1 MKKYLSFLLVLVFLV
16 FPLSAFA
23 TYIGQHTMDVD
34 ANFNGQYWNNYVTD
48 YNVKANPFGGTTE
61 VFCVEGNANM
71 NGNLSLYDFYTIDNT
86 LVIKG
91 TSGADIS
98 TLWINRLK
106 QATWYA
112 NWFIQSD
119 QTDADKKKAQV
130 AVWNAIGF
138 APNSAN
144 GLLADFNAADD
155 QDDYVSNWLFA
166 VSPANG
172 GESITIPEFGQNYL
186 VAAPVPEP
194 ATMLL
199 FGIGLLSIA
208 GISRKKLS

>member
-1 MKKYLSFLLVLVFLV
+1 MKKYLSFFLVLVFLA

-61 VFCVEGNANM
+61 VFCVENANM
-71 NGNLSLYDFYTIDNT
+71 NGNLSSYDFYTIDGVWNM
-86 LVIKG
+86 VDD
-91 TSGADIS
+91 SGIDIS
-98 TLWINRLK
+98 TDWYEKLK

-112 NWFIQSD
+112 NWFIQST
-119 QTDADKKKAQV
+119 QTDADKMKAQV
-130 AVWNAIGF
+130 AVWNTIGF
-138 APNSAN
+138 APDAAN
-144 GLLADFNAADD
+144 GLLGEFNAADD
-155 QDDYVSNWLFA
+155 KYDYVSNWLFA

-172 GESITIPEFGQNYL
+172 GVSITIPEVGQNYL

-199 FGIGLLSIA
+199 FGIGLLSLA